1 MRRSLAITISSAF
14 IASSLVGITGTT
26 ATAAPNPV
34 QPDQFGLHVPEIA
47 EGVDPGVTYGSI
59 RIWDSGVTWG
69 QVQQSKN
76 KFWWDGLDRAIGN
89 ANAQNVSILYV
100 LGSTPK
106 WAASDKK
113 QGTYPNKGAA

>member
-47 EGVDPGVTYGSI
+47 EVLTQALLTDQSVFGTRASRGVKCNSRRTSFGGM
-59 RIWDSGVTWG
+59 
-69 QVQQSKN
+69 
-76 KFWWDGLDRAIGN
+76 A
-89 ANAQNVSILYV
+89 
-100 LGSTPK
+100 
-106 WAASDKK
+106 
-113 QGTYPNKGAA
+113 